1 MSSQDYLHIIF
12 RVRLGSTY
20 SCHYIILKTVFF
32 SIKVCDGLVFR
43 VRACRSEAKSAL
55 QQIHARR

>member
-1 MSSQDYLHIIF
+1 MFVWVQLTVAIISF
-12 RVRLGSTY
+12 S
-20 SCHYIILKTVFF
+20 KPFFF